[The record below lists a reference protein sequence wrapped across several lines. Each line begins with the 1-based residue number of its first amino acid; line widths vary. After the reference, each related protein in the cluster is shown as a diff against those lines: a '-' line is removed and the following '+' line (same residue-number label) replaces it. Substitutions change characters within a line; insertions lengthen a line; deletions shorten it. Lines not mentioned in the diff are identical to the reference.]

1 MPLRVSGA
9 TLTLASVAAL
19 AVAGARR
26 GSAFLAPERSE
37 GSRPPTRRE
46 VEDLID
52 LGYSVDQIV
61 DVYPEHVRWPPGD
74 MVGVYIQAAEGDLLL
89 QDNEDQVAEILR

>member
-9 TLTLASVAAL
+9 ALAIAAAAAL
-19 AVAGARR
+19 ALAGLRR
-26 GSAFLAPERSE
+26 GSAFLAPERAE
-37 GSRPPTRRE
+37 GGLPPSRRE
-46 VEDLID
+46 IEELIE

-74 MVGVYIQAAEGDLLL
+74 MVGVYIQALGGDLLL
-89 QDNEDQVAEILR
+89 RDDEHQVARIVS